1 MIDSKNRRSHDC
13 GTAVV
18 LGAGVE
24 VHRSTR
30 TRMSDLVGGWYG
42 GVLSVATPPAIRPSG
57 AESRS

>member
-1 MIDSKNRRSHDC
+1 MIDSKNRRFDG
-13 GTAVV
+13 GTGVV

-42 GVLSVATPPAIRPSG
+42 EVLPVATPPAIRPSG